1 MKRKIIVAATQMAC
15 TWDLESNLKAA
26 ERIVRSAAA
35 SGANIILLQELF
47 SAPYFCQ
54 DVDDKYFSLAEDVNA
69 SPTIKHFTALAKELA
84 VVLPVSFFEKAGA
97 RYFNSLVVIDADGS
111 IVHHYRKI
119 HIPDAPGYY
128 ETYYFDSGD
137 LGPCVAD
144 TAYGRI
150 GVGVCW
156 DQWFPEYARVLALGG
171 AEVIFYPTAIGSEP
185 ANEKWDSRDHWRNV
199 MCGHAGANLIPVVAS
214 NRIGEEAGASGSMTF
229 YGSAFIADHQGKI
242 VASAERSGEKI
253 CLAEL
258 DLAVAETERQAWG
271 IFKTRQIKAYEPIVV

>member
-1 MKRKIIVAATQMAC
+1 MAHIVLNFPFEASVMKRKIIVAATQMAC

-69 SPTIKHFTALAKELA
+69 SPTIKLFTALAKELA
-84 VVLPVSFFEKAGA
+84 VELPVSFFEKAGA

-128 ETYYFDSGD
+128 ETYLNCF
-137 LGPCVAD
+137 LEWNC
-144 TAYGRI
+144 YG
-150 GVGVCW
+150 
-156 DQWFPEYARVLALGG
+156 
-171 AEVIFYPTAIGSEP
+171 
-185 ANEKWDSRDHWRNV
+185 WRSW
-199 MCGHAGANLIPVVAS
+199 M
-214 NRIGEEAGASGSMTF
+214 
-229 YGSAFIADHQGKI
+229 FIALQN
-242 VASAERSGEKI
+242 
-253 CLAEL
+253 
-258 DLAVAETERQAWG
+258 
-271 IFKTRQIKAYEPIVV
+271 